1 MFEIL
6 KLKVVD
12 SLAVP
17 NFTSME
23 MKLSKTKTRRQ
34 IAQEYG
40 ITPRTLRRWLKSHQI
55 ELPRRLIAP
64 QDQLLIYENFGYPE
78 VEIRLPASFRN

>member
-1 MFEIL
+1 MITL
-6 KLKVVD
+6 L
-12 SLAVP
+12 LP

-40 ITPRTLRRWLKSHQI
+40 ITPRTLRRWLKNHEI
-55 ELPRRLIAP
+55 ELPRRLISP
-64 QDQLLIYENFGYPE
+64 QDQLLIYEKFGYPE
-78 VEIRLPASFRN
+78 VEVNLPATYLKGFYLVV